1 MTEIEEWITITPRD
15 VGVGVLK
22 PERGVAMQLRID
34 RNHLDLAPNVGVAVR
49 MTPAEARRIG
59 KLLLRK
65 ADEAEVGLS
74 RH

>member
-1 MTEIEEWITITPRD
+1 MAKFDEWLTITPRD
-15 VGVGVLK
+15 VGVGVLTQTSD
-22 PERGVAMQLRID
+22 VVMQLQID
-34 RNHLDLAPNVGVAVR
+34 REHLDLGSHVGVAVR

-74 RH
+74 RQ